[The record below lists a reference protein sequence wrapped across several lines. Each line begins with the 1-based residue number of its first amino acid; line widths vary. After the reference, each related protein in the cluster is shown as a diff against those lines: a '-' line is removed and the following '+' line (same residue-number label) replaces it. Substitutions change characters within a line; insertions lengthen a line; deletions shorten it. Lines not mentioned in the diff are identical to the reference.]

1 MNTTSVPA
9 STPERVIGIIGLGS
23 MGGAMASSFVSQ
35 GWTVL
40 GFDPSE
46 VARAAAATTG
56 VTPVDTAELL
66 AGVPYIVLSLPSA
79 KIVELTVPALLTAP
93 GTVAIIDTTTSEPRT
108 SRAMADLAV
117 AQGAQFVDAPVSGGN
132 TGAATG
138 TLASFVGGSDEAIA
152 AALPVLE
159 GLTGGKWKHV
169 GPTGAGNVVKLLN
182 NMLVSTN
189 LLAVAEAMDVAA
201 AYGID
206 LDSAVAAL
214 NTATGA
220 STVSA
225 KMFPEQILNGNF
237 SSGFALGLMSRD
249 VALAY
254 DVATQAGATP
264 RVFAQTNAA
273 WQQALADLGPTADF
287 TSATTTFT
295 TATAALNPAAPA
307 TDQKDA

>member
-1 MNTTSVPA
+1 M
-9 STPERVIGIIGLGS
+9 TPTAPSDARVGIIGLGS
-23 MGGAMASSFVSQ
+23 MGGAMATSLVAQ

-46 VARAAAATTG
+46 DARATAASAG
-56 VTPVDTAELL
+56 VTPVDDVALL

-79 KIVELTVPALLTAP
+79 KIVEATVPALLAEP
-93 GTVAIIDTTTSEPRT
+93 GTIAIVDTTTSEPTT
-108 SRAMADLAV
+108 SQAMSELA
-117 AQGAQFVDAPVSGGN
+117 ARSGAQFVDAPVSGGN

-138 TLASFVGGSDEAIA
+138 TLASFVGGSDDAIA
-152 AALPVLE
+152 AARPVLE
-159 GLTGGKWKHV
+159 ALTGGKWKHV
-169 GPTGAGNVVKLLN
+169 GPAGAGNVVKLLN
-182 NMLVSTN
+182 NMLVSAN

-225 KMFPEQILNGNF
+225 KMYPEQILNGAF
-237 SSGFALGLMSRD
+237 SSGFSLGLMSRD

-254 DVATQAGATP
+254 DVATRGGATP
-264 RVFAQTNAA
+264 RIFAQTNEA
-273 WQQALADLGPTADF
+273 WQQALATLGASADF

-295 TATAALNPAAPA
+295 TATDALSPALDSDA
-307 TDQKDA
+307 QKDA

>member
-1 MNTTSVPA
+1 MSITLPTD
-9 STPERVIGIIGLGS
+9 RRIGIIGLGS
-23 MGGAMASSFVSQ
+23 MGGAMATSFVGQ

-46 VARAAAATTG
+46 AARTTAVAAGITL
-56 VTPVDTAELL
+56 VDTVDAL
-66 AGVPYIVLSLPSA
+66 AGIPYIVMSLPSA
-79 KIVELTVPALLTAP
+79 KIVEGTVPALLTAP
-93 GTVAIIDTTTSEPRT
+93 GTIAIIDTTTSEPKT
-108 SRAMADLAV
+108 SQKMSALAV
-117 AQGAQFVDAPVSGGN
+117 ESGAQFVDAPVSGGN

-138 TLASFVGGSDEAIA
+138 TLASFVGGSDDAISA
-152 AALPVLE
+152 AQPVLA

-169 GPTGAGNVVKLLN
+169 GPAGAGNVVKLLN

-201 AYGID
+201 AYGIN

-220 STVSA
+220 STVST
-225 KMFPEQILNGNF
+225 KMYPEQILNGNF
-237 SSGFALGLMSRD
+237 SSGFSLGLMSRD

-254 DVATQAGATP
+254 AVALQGGATP
-264 RVFAQTNAA
+264 RVFAQTNEA
-273 WQQALADLGPTADF
+273 WQQALVSLGPAADF

-295 TATAALNPAAPA
+295 TATDALTPAAAA
-307 TDQKDA
+307 TTQKDS